1 MINFSRCNLF
11 AFDIISGR
19 IPYCGQCGVDDVIRT
34 NDIDDEIVVYV
45 QMTQKPNADANAQS
59 IYPSQIIRPAR
70 NGILIG

>member
-11 AFDIISGR
+11 AFVIIPGR
-19 IPYCGQCGVDDVIRT
+19 KPNCGQCGVDDVIRT

-45 QMTQKPNADANAQS
+45 QMTQKSYADANAQS
-59 IYPSQIIRPAR
+59 IYPSQIICPAR